1 MSIDYPLVA
10 LILPFGLIKDR
21 LVWTVFFWIGYGLM
35 KAHRRRVSS
44 GEGRRVGFDGSGGDL
59 GIVSMIL
66 FVRKS
71 PGEND
76 GWDGFSLRRVPAK
89 LLVVSS
95 SPAMSSRCR
104 SWCSDRVTR
113 VSRRSGSQHVA
124 SMCVSRRVAKGGAVR
139 LMGWVSLNGFF

>member
-1 MSIDYPLVA
+1 
-10 LILPFGLIKDR
+10 
-21 LVWTVFFWIGYGLM
+21 M

-76 GWDGFSLRRVPAK
+76 G
-89 LLVVSS
+89 
-95 SPAMSSRCR
+95 
-104 SWCSDRVTR
+104 DRVTR

-139 LMGWVSLNGFF
+139 LMG

>member
-1 MSIDYPLVA
+1 
-10 LILPFGLIKDR
+10 
-21 LVWTVFFWIGYGLM
+21 M

-76 GWDGFSLRRVPAK
+76 GLRRVPAK

-139 LMGWVSLNGFF
+139 LMG